1 MKIFLAFT
9 LMLSI
14 LFPLSASGQYTDDR
28 QRTINEARHLKN
40 IYKTEAAIDLLSTL
54 VSADS
59 FDAEVLSELADCH
72 MQTGDL
78 ESAAS
83 TYHLLSLKDT
93 MNVLYKV
100 KLMNIAY
107 RQKSYPSC
115 IELGRNILQ
124 LDTIPAIISLTGDA
138 FNQMEA
144 RDSALVYY
152 NMCLGINPY
161 STSVISK
168 ASKIYLDRKEYE
180 NVFNLV
186 DPYLQ
191 ADSTNMDIR
200 GIKGLAYYLKGEY
213 KKSEEVFQ
221 KMEDDGN
228 DGYNVHFY
236 LGQNQWHNNNYLSAR
251 EELQKAWQID
261 SSDVNLA
268 FTIASVM
275 MSTGQTIET
284 AGPWLDRAVE
294 MISPDPSTLAR
305 IFRQYGLG
313 YMRSEKFK
321 PAIDYYLKSYE
332 LDKDSFSALSSI
344 AYCYERLKDWKHAKE
359 YYELYLARGKKGS
372 EGYNFAI
379 EGLNYVKEQLFME
392 EKSPITEN

>member
-1 MKIFLAFT
+1 MKKLYALA
-9 LMLSI
+9 LMLS
-14 LFPLSASGQYTDDR
+14 LLLSASAPGQDSADR
-28 QRTINEARHLKN
+28 QKALTEARRLKN

-59 FDAEVLSELADCH
+59 FDVEVLGELADCH
-72 MQTGDL
+72 MQAGDL

-83 TYHLLSLKDT
+83 TYSLLSLKDP

-100 KLMNIAY
+100 KMMNIAY
-107 RQKSYPSC
+107 RQKRYPSC
-115 IELGRNILQ
+115 IELGRSILQ

-138 FNQMEA
+138 FNQMEEG
-144 RDSALVYY
+144 DSALVYY
-152 NMCLGINPY
+152 NMALGLNPY
-161 STSVISK
+161 NTSVISK
-168 ASKIYLDRKEYE
+168 ASKIYLGRKDYD

-186 DPYLQ
+186 EPYLQ

-200 GIKGLAYYLKGEY
+200 GIKGLACYLKGDY
-213 KKSEEVFQ
+213 NKSEEVFQ

-228 DGYNVHFY
+228 DSYNVHFY
-236 LGQNQWHNNNYLSAR
+236 LGQNQWHNNKHLYAR
-251 EELQKAWQID
+251 KELQKAWQID

-268 FTIASVM
+268 YTIASVM
-275 MSTGQTIET
+275 MECGQSIED

-313 YMRSEKFK
+313 YMRAEKFK
-321 PAIDYYLKSYE
+321 PAIEYYLKSCE
-332 LDKDSFSALSSI
+332 LEKDSFSVLSSI

-359 YYELYLARGKKGS
+359 YYEKYLARAKKGS
-372 EGYNFAI
+372 DGYIFAN
-379 EGLNYVKEQLFME
+379 EGLTYVKEQLFME
-392 EKSPITEN
+392 EK